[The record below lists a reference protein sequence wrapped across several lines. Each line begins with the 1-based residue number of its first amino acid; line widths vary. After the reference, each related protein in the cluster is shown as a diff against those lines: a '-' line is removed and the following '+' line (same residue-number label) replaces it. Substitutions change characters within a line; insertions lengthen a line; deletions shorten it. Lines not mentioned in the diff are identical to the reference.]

1 MIVVRWVFG
10 DLQFVRPVSELT
22 KEWLTSTKLLRHPAT
37 ITAEEGLKEY
47 PKHHI
52 YSRDVWA
59 FSKFISSVYNHITS
73 LKEKNN
79 TVEELHKRMHDFMQ
93 NVQVKKW
100 LADAINSDPNQ
111 RPSLDSFIALD
122 IFKLDTFMQTVS
134 FFDDLQLK
142 SNYEKETF
150 FKYLK
155 RFRNQLTQIL
165 EHFLLKQKEFL
176 CHF

>member
-1 MIVVRWVFG
+1 MIVVKWVFG
-10 DLQFVRPVSELT
+10 DLQFSRPISELT

-47 PKHHI
+47 PQHHI

-79 TVEELHKRMHDFMQ
+79 TPAIEELHKGMRIFMED
-93 NVQVKKW
+93 VQVKKW

-111 RPSLDSFIALD
+111 RPSLESFIALD
-122 IFKLDTFMQTVS
+122 IFKIDPFMQTVE

-150 FKYLK
+150 FKYERL
-155 RFRNQLTQIL
+155 
-165 EHFLLKQKEFL
+165 
-176 CHF
+176 